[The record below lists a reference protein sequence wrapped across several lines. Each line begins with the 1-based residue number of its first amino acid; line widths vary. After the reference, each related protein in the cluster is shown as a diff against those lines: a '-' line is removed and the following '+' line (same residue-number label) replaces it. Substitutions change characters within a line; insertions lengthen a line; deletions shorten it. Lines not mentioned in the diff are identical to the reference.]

1 MENLIT
7 TFNNQPVTS
16 SRMVA
21 ETFGKQHKHVIEA
34 IENMKAENSALIKMF
49 YEDTYRVEGNRKSY
63 KMYYMNR
70 DGFSLLVMG
79 FTGKQALD
87 WKIQYINAFNEME
100 KSLSTPKL
108 TPSPRFR
115 ARHLST
121 ALKDMEKTKE
131 TLQKMFKVTDGIAYS
146 KAISMIEPLY
156 GVSFDSIKELLPA
169 AEHQTGYMTPS
180 EIGARL
186 SKSAREINLLLA
198 GYGYQHKEGKVWRLD
213 EAGKAYGEEIPYTAP
228 TGHSGYQIR
237 WNEKVLQQLQAVM
250 EGADAK

>member
-1 MENLIT
+1 MTTTLIQVY
-7 TFNNQPVTS
+7 NNQPVVS
-16 SRMVA
+16 SRTVA
-21 ETFGKQHKHVIEA
+21 EDFGKEHKDVLESIRNILAAEFSA
-34 IENMKAENSALIKMF
+34 AKFYYETTYENRGKQYPCYL
-49 YEDTYRVEGNRKSY
+49 
-63 KMYYMNR
+63 MNR

-100 KSLSTPKL
+100 KQLSTPKL

-131 TLQKMFKVTDGIAYS
+131 TLQKMFKVTDGLAYS

-156 GVSFDSIKELLPA
+156 GVSFDSIRELLPA
-169 AEHQTGYMTPS
+169 AEHQTGFMTPS

-186 SKSAREINLLLA
+186 NKSAREINLLLA

>member
-1 MENLIT
+1 MTTTLIQVY
-7 TFNNQPVTS
+7 NNQPVVS
-16 SRMVA
+16 SRTVA
-21 ETFGKQHKHVIEA
+21 EDFGKQHKHVIEA
-34 IENMKAENSALIKMF
+34 IENIKAENSAVTSMF
-49 YEDTYRVEGNRKSY
+49 YETTYTAGTGKAY
-63 KMYYMNR
+63 KMYLMNR

-87 WKIQYINAFNEME
+87 WKIQYINAFNAME
-100 KSLSTPKL
+100 KQLATPKL
-108 TPSPRFR
+108 TPAPRFR

-131 TLQKMFKVTDGIAYS
+131 TLQKMFKVADGLAYS

-186 SKSAREINLLLA
+186 NKSAREVNLLLA

-213 EAGKAYGEEIPYTAP
+213 AAGKAYGEEIPYTAP

>member
-1 MENLIT
+1 MTTTLIQVY
-7 TFNNQPVTS
+7 NNQPVVS
-16 SRMVA
+16 SKQVA
-21 ETFGKQHKHVIEA
+21 ETFGKEHKNVLTA
-34 IENMKAENSALIKMF
+34 IREILVAENQATKFF
-49 YEDTYRVEGNRKSY
+49 YESEHEYRGQKFP
-63 KMYYMNR
+63 MYLMNR

-237 WNEKVLQQLQAVM
+237 WNEKVIAQLQAAV
-250 EGADAK
+250 EGVDAK